1 MTVTLPKGGNLLLT
15 DEAPGIT
22 RVRVGVGWNPGPVAA
37 GAPLEMDVVVSIITE
52 TAPGGR
58 LLLGQQVPNPEEPV
72 GTRPVSGPIVGDV
85 EKLVVNLEAAPRS
98 LTRLV
103 FGVAIYD
110 AVQRRQTFRPVRD
123 AYIRVLNDENG
134 VEVARYTLEPETG
147 AETAMVFGEL
157 YRNPKGWKFRAVGQ
171 GYSEGLRGVAGS
183 GAAEPAIAR
192 PVDVTGFLTRASAT
206 RNRRSAADHLHP
218 PPLPAAPP
226 AKAASRPP
234 ATASPPVKATPPVKA
249 AQPSSSSSSPS
260 PPRRGLTPPPRPA
273 AAPPARPTPPSPP
286 QSRPAPPA
294 KASPPRAPARSSL
307 DLSGPE
313 PTPDAGASDATVQT
327 SRPSSRVVFGEHSS
341 RHRQRQERVP
351 TLDDDHP
358 VTTWTE
364 QDRGAGGMT
373 ITLQWEPL
381 TTASRLPRPSDI
393 QLGGFW
399 QAGDRAAGVMQ
410 TLGNA
415 ISAPGLLGPR
425 QVLRLGR
432 RDEREGQTIF
442 VDLAALQEFRRF
454 FVFAYGLHGSPEWEA
469 LRPELVVTA
478 PSGETLSMRLG
489 AAPPSAR
496 ICVIASFHISA
507 DDLVIRRENDFLD
520 GTQSHAAAR
529 YGWALEWNPD
539 GMSLRT

>member
-1 MTVTLPKGGNLLLT
+1 VTVTLPKGGNLLLT

-22 RVRVGVGWNPGPVAA
+22 EVRIGLGWNPGPAAA
-37 GAPLEMDVVVSIITE
+37 GPPLEMDVVVSVITE
-52 TAPGGR
+52 TATAGR
-58 LLLGQQVPNPEEPV
+58 LLLAQQVPNPEEPV

-85 EKLVVNLEAAPRS
+85 EKLVLNLEAAPRS
-98 LTRLV
+98 LTRVV
-103 FGVAIYD
+103 FGAAIY
-110 AVQRRQTFRPVRD
+110 AAAQRGQTFRPVRD
-123 AYIRVLNDENG
+123 AYIRLLNHENG

-183 GAAEPAIAR
+183 GSAEPSIAR
-192 PVDVTGFLTRASAT
+192 PVDVASFLTRASAT

-218 PPLPAAPP
+218 PPAPP
-226 AKAASRPP
+226 APVKAAP
-234 ATASPPVKATPPVKA
+234 PPVKATPPPVKA
-249 AQPSSSSSSPS
+249 APIKAPPSAA
-260 PPRRGLTPPPRPA
+260 PRRGLAPPPPAAAPPPRPA
-273 AAPPARPTPPSPP
+273 P
-286 QSRPAPPA
+286 RPATP
-294 KASPPRAPARSSL
+294 APARSSL
-307 DLSGPE
+307 DLSEPGPA
-313 PTPDAGASDATVQT
+313 PAANASDPTVQAR
-327 SRPSSRVVFGEHSS
+327 RPSSRVVFGEHSS
-341 RHRQRQERVP
+341 RYRQRQEHVSV
-351 TLDDDHP
+351 LDDDHP

-364 QDRGAGGMT
+364 DDRGSGGMT
-373 ITLQWEPL
+373 VTLRWEPL
-381 TTASRLPRPSDI
+381 STSSGLPRPSDL
-393 QLGGFW
+393 QLGCFW
-399 QAGDRAAGVMQ
+399 QAGDRAGGVMQ

-478 PSGETLSMRLG
+478 PSGENVTMRLG
-489 AAPPSAR
+489 TALQSAR
-496 ICVIASFHISA
+496 ICVVASFHVSA
-507 DDLVIRRENDFLD
+507 DDLVIRRENVFLD
-520 GTQSHAAAR
+520 GAQAEAAAR

-539 GMSLRT
+539 GMTLRG